1 MEARKQKAQN
11 TTISNIESGKMA
23 TALNSQKYWQV
34 DLICQQDHIT
44 RFWNQPVGSS
54 GSWLDFMD
62 HKNKG
67 QQE

>member
-23 TALNSQKYWQV
+23 TALKKYWQV
-34 DLICQQDHIT
+34 DLICQQDHII

-54 GSWLDFMD
+54 GS
-62 HKNKG
+62 
-67 QQE
+67 